1 MIVLMVAM
9 GGLFG
14 AVLRYLA
21 ATWVQ
26 GSLGSNGFPYGT
38 LAVNIVGCLVIGVIA
53 GYAEVRRPL
62 SAEAQAFLVVG
73 VLGGFTTFSAF
84 GIDTINL
91 LRGGDYLAGAA
102 NVALQVTFGLLA
114 VVVGLR
120 LAQWGFEK
128 LAAGQ

>member
-9 GGLFG
+9 GGLLG
-14 AVLRYLA
+14 AVLRYLS

-26 GSLGSNGFPYGT
+26 GSLVSNGFPYGT

-62 SAEAQAFLVVG
+62 NAEAQAFLIVG

-114 VVVGLR
+114 VVIGLR

>member
-1 MIVLMVAM
+1 MVAV
-9 GGLFG
+9 GGLIG

-21 ATWVQ
+21 STWVQ
-26 GSLGSNGFPYGT
+26 GPVVGNGFPYGT
-38 LAVNIVGCLVIGVIA
+38 LAVNIIGCLVIGIIA
-53 GYAEVRRPL
+53 GYAEVKRPL

-102 NVALQVTFGLLA
+102 NVVLQVTFGLVSVA
-114 VVVGLR
+114 VGFR